1 MDIQAKKYLLIEWIT
16 SLSDASLI
24 DKLIRI
30 AEKSDWWDEISA
42 AERDSIEK
50 GLKDITENRIVNHAD
65 VMKRYEK
72 YL

>member
-16 SLSDASLI
+16 SLSDSSLI
-24 DKLIRI
+24 DKLMQI
-30 AEKSDWWDEISA
+30 AEKSDWWDEISDE
-42 AERDSIEK
+42 ERNSIEK
-50 GLKDITENRIVNHAD
+50 GLKDISDGRVISHSD